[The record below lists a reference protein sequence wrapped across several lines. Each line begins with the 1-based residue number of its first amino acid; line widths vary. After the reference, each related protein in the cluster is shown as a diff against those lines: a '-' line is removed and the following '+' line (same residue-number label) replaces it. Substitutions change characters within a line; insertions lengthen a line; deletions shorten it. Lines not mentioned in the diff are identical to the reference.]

1 MTTLTIAANIIAKQS
16 HIQLVKNELL
26 KLIEITRLEDG
37 CINYDL
43 YQDNENKTNF
53 MFYENWESKE
63 LWQQHMNNDHLKS
76 YVEATQGAVDSFIVN
91 EMSVIS

>member
-1 MTTLTIAANIIAKQS
+1 MTTLTIVANIIAKQS